1 MVETVFKLI
10 INGVT
15 VAMLPDGTFTIDSPQ
30 RVDVVSTVVQR
41 PVSSQWGK
49 TTVDIH
55 QHPIE
60 QLNSRKEFI
69 KYINGPYTLSVDD
82 VQQALNRLN
91 DSGYLA
97 FNRRSVI
104 DAGNDVWL
112 VKSDSKDEY
121 YVVYKNGS
129 KVKCSCPS
137 FYYHHRNGGQC
148 KHIGA
153 LVAQGVI

>member
-30 RVDVVSTVVQR
+30 RVGIASTVVQR
-41 PVSSQWGK
+41 PVMEQV
-49 TTVDIH
+49 VDWSKH
-55 QHPIE
+55 TE
-60 QLNSRKEFI
+60 QQPNARKEFI